1 MDKVAFFYNLG
12 REAAI
17 NKIAADRSRRV
28 GEETTKGTIGGS
40 ILGGLTGAGLGG
52 LIGGGK
58 GALIGLIPGVIG
70 GSALGTLLGGA
81 PAVISPEHPYLA
93 SMGIGGLLGAIPA
106 GALSYGLSSLLT
118 EGKGGGKEALISA
131 LGGGALGALTALGLR
146 APAMGVGSLVYRPKK
161 TTMEKIK
168 EKFGLD

>member
-1 MDKVAFFYNLG
+1 MDKIAFFYNLG

-17 NKIAADRSRRV
+17 NKIAADRSKRV
-28 GEETTKGTIGGS
+28 GEETTKGTIGGG

-52 LIGGGK
+52 LVGGGK
-58 GALIGLIPGVIG
+58 GALIGLVPGVIG

-106 GALSYGLSSLLT
+106 GALGYGLGALS
-118 EGKGGGKEALISA
+118 GKGSGKAALIGA
-131 LGGGALGALTALGLR
+131 LGGGALGALTSLGLR
-146 APAMGVGSLVYRPKK
+146 APAVGLGSLVYRPKK

-168 EKFGLD
+168 EKLGLD